1 MYVKDQL
8 ISTGQ
13 YIKIE
18 LYDAPTLNH
27 IPDPSANMVSWSPL
41 PCIAGGQEMFYDRRD
56 AGYCADPRTGANIAF
71 PWHEYV
77 PWNGYGQYNVRTNC
91 HSTKSQ
97 AWPTDSEPGYLLTTS
112 NFQDPQG
119 VGPPQHWFVQGG
131 TTIPFH
137 FEFGVKGEYGAPRDL
152 DGMVPQVYATWVN
165 GLTPGRYYARAWTFR
180 YVQSAL
186 DGSTFQEYYFD
197 VTPNEWAGDVTL
209 PIDLRLS
216 SWVNKTVHFHNVIN
230 GITEDPIDTGAG
242 VMSGVLVDAN
252 GIVWSYNQSLLG
264 CEGYYG

>member
-1 MYVKDQL
+1 M
-8 ISTGQ
+8 
-13 YIKIE
+13 
-18 LYDAPTLNH
+18 
-27 IPDPSANMVSWSPL
+27 
-41 PCIAGGQEMFYDRRD
+41 
-56 AGYCADPRTGANIAF
+56 
-71 PWHEYV
+71 
-77 PWNGYGQYNVRTNC
+77 
-91 HSTKSQ
+91 
-97 AWPTDSEPGYLLTTS
+97 
-112 NFQDPQG
+112 
-119 VGPPQHWFVQGG
+119 QGG
-131 TTIPFH
+131 TTTPFH

-230 GITEDPIDTGAG
+230 GIVEDPIDTGAG
-242 VMSGVLVDAN
+242 FMSGVLVDAN

-264 CEGYYG
+264 YKGRYTCGSETGSGIETCMQLCLRSKQLMRPIPAQERS